1 VATAVAVSVA
11 TLIPAPA
18 FAATDMSLQSALN
31 AAVAAQEGDYSVSV
45 RELDGDPR
53 LAEIDGDRRVEP
65 ASVIKLF
72 YAWAALRERDAGR
85 LDLDQPMASGESW
98 ISCIRVMIS
107 MSDNDCSAD
116 IRVAL
121 GNENLNSLFAAWGFT
136 GTQILLDATGTYV
149 GKTTTAN
156 DVTRLLVRLEGGT
169 LLSPESTEYFHRLL
183 LRQVWRTRIA
193 SGVPEGVVVENKSG
207 EYWVSSGWT
216 QSDAGI
222 VRGKHATY
230 VVTIFGRNDAT
241 KQGVAA
247 ISRAVYENL
256 HGQSITPVMFPANQF
271 VPIAPVAVRD
281 QPGGTVIRH
290 ITPEDDV
297 AVILSKRRWVEIELS
312 NKSRGWVTYSSLKLT
327 KEYTWE

>member
-1 VATAVAVSVA
+1 VAAVVSSV
-11 TLIPAPA
+11 IPAPA
-18 FAATDMSLQSALN
+18 FAETDVSLQSAID

-45 RELDGDPR
+45 REIHGDPR

-98 ISCIRVMIS
+98 ISCIRNMIS
-107 MSDNDCSAD
+107 VSDNDCAAE

-121 GNENLNSLFAAWGFT
+121 GNDKLNSLFAAWGFT
-136 GTQILLDATGTYV
+136 GTQILLDATGTYI

-169 LLSPESTEYFHRLL
+169 LLSPESTEYLHRLL
-183 LRQVWRTRIA
+183 LRQIWRSRIA
-193 SGVPEGVVVENKSG
+193 NGVPEGVVVENKPG
-207 EYWVSSGWT
+207 EYWVRSGWT

-222 VRGKHATY
+222 VRGTRSTY

-241 KQGVAA
+241 KQGIAA

-256 HGQSITPVMFPANQF
+256 HGQSITPGTFPSNQF
-271 VPIAPVAVRD
+271 VPIAPIAIRD
-281 QPGGTVIRH
+281 QPGGNVIGQL
-290 ITPEDDV
+290 TPEDPV
-297 AVILSKRRWVEIELS
+297 TVVLSKRRWLEIKLS
-312 NKSRGWVTYSSLKLT
+312 NNSGGWVTYSSLKLT